1 MGKWGGKKAILE
13 MMNRVVSVHN
23 GGAVH
28 LILGII
34 AIFMAH
40 KRGGLHS
47 VAVGRDTGPVDGVGD
62 GKCLE
67 RSGSQL
73 EEKPLIS
80 LAPVSTSDCIPFSP
94 TRVD

>member
-40 KRGGLHS
+40 KRGGGCIVWLW
-47 VAVGRDTGPVDGVGD
+47 GGTQGLWTGWVMASAWREVV
-62 GKCLE
+62 LN
-67 RSGSQL
+67 
-73 EEKPLIS
+73 
-80 LAPVSTSDCIPFSP
+80 
-94 TRVD
+94 